1 MTTAGVTADD
11 VARLQAEEHPV
22 IREEQFASLP
32 ERVLHAMHV
41 RAYDEAVSRAAGR
54 DVLDLGCNSG
64 YGTLRLAAV
73 ARRVVGVDVNAD
85 AIEAAR
91 TRPGADAASFRVIDG
106 VALPFPD
113 GSFDLVASFQV
124 VEHIDDP
131 GPYLAEIARVLRPD
145 GVALL
150 TTPNAAIRLD
160 PGMPPWNRFHVREYR
175 AAELSAVLGPYFE
188 QVEVLGMQAPPDI
201 AAVERARVDAARRR
215 VRARTAA
222 DARARAQAQAR
233 GAGAVR
239 PAGFRSR
246 LRAAVRAVVPA
257 GMRRRLHRA
266 VSAPAISTI
275 AAAETPVATT
285 YDAVTMGVHA
295 ADFWYSPDDADD
307 SLDLLAVCS
316 RPRGQRTP

>member
-1 MTTAGVTADD
+1 MTTAGLTAED

-41 RAYDEAVSRAAGR
+41 RAYDEAVSRAQGR

-73 ARRVVGVDVNAD
+73 ARSAVGVDVNAS

-91 TRPGADAASFRVIDG
+91 MRPGAEAATFHVIDG
-106 VALPFPD
+106 VVLPFPD
-113 GSFDLVASFQV
+113 TAFDLVASFQV
-124 VEHIDDP
+124 IEHIDDP

-160 PGMPPWNRFHVREYR
+160 PGMTPWNRFHVREYR
-175 AAELSAVLGPYFE
+175 AAELPAVLAPYFE
-188 QVEVLGMQAPPDI
+188 SVEVLGMQAPPAI

-215 VRARTAA
+215 VRARLAA
-222 DARARAQAQAR
+222 EART
-233 GAGAVR
+233 
-239 PAGFRSR
+239 RSR
-246 LRAAVRAVVPA
+246 AAALARSAGLGSRVRAVVRAIVPA
-257 GMRRRLHRA
+257 GVRRLLRGMVGTPA
-266 VSAPAISTI
+266 VSTI
-275 AAAETPVATT
+275 APAEAPVATIS
-285 YDAVTMGVHA
+285 DAVTMRVDA

-316 RPRGQRTP
+316 RPRRPAAS